1 MYTDTTIAA
10 ISTPIGR
17 GGIAVIRISGEK
29 AIEISERVFKPF
41 GKKSLGSAAPNS
53 ALYGAICDG
62 GERIDDGIATV
73 FFAPRSYTGE
83 DTVEISCHGGILL
96 SQRVLGAVYAAG
108 AEAAGPGEFTRRA
121 FVNGKLSLTEAE
133 AVIGLINAES
143 DAQLK
148 IFASHTKGT
157 LSKKIDGITSSLTAL
172 LASVYAY
179 IDYPDEDMTD
189 VGIDEMITALKK
201 AQSELSAL
209 EKSYKTGHAVT
220 EGIPT
225 VIAGKPNTGK
235 SSLLNMLLGR
245 DRAIVTDIAGTTR
258 DTIEENAYIG
268 PVMLKLCDTAGL
280 HETTDT
286 VERMGVERSE
296 MMLKNA
302 QLVLAVF
309 DGSSPLDD
317 SDRDFLNMIAPM
329 TCPKIA
335 LINKSDKGRIVTD
348 GEIAPYV
355 DTVIPICCRSGEGK
369 EALEREIIS
378 LFTDGDIENCFDG
391 VVANARQYSFIKS
404 ARENVDSAIQ
414 SLSVSMT
421 QDIAGLD
428 IELAIS
434 ALRDADG
441 RQTSGEIVDEIFR
454 NFCVGK

>member
-1 MYTDTTIAA
+1 MYTDRTVAA
-10 ISTPIGR
+10 ISTPMGR
-17 GGIAVIRISGEK
+17 GGIAVIRISGADAVSVSEK
-29 AIEISERVFKPF
+29 VFRPF
-41 GKKSLGSAAPNS
+41 GKKKLSEVGANS
-53 ALYGAICDG
+53 AVYGAIYDG
-62 GERIDDGIATV
+62 SERIDDGIATV
-73 FFAPRSYTGE
+73 FYAPRSYTGE

-96 SQRVLGAVYAAG
+96 SRRVLSAVYAAG
-108 AEAAGPGEFTRRA
+108 ADAAGPGEFTRRA

-157 LSKKIDGITSSLTAL
+157 LSKKIDKISESLTAL

-189 VGIDEMITALKK
+189 VGVDEMVSLLKK
-201 AQSELSAL
+201 TESDLITL

-258 DTIEENAYIG
+258 DTIEENAYVG
-268 PVMLKLCDTAGL
+268 PVMLRLCDTAGL

-309 DGSSPLDD
+309 DGSSPLDQA
-317 SDRDFLNMIAPM
+317 DRDFLDLIAPM
-329 TCPKIA
+329 SCPKIA

-348 GEIAPYV
+348 GELAPFV
-355 DTVIPICCRSGEGK
+355 DTIIPICCQNGEGK
-369 EALEREIIS
+369 EALEKVIVE
-378 LFTDGDIENCFDG
+378 LFTDGDIENNFEG
-391 VVANARQYSFIKS
+391 IVANARQYAFIKN
-404 ARENVDSAIQ
+404 ARENVSAALV
-414 SLSVSMT
+414 SLSESMT
-421 QDIAGLD
+421 QDIAGMD

-434 ALRDADG
+434 ALRDADS
-441 RQTSGEIVDEIFR
+441 RRTSGEIVDEIFK